1 MSTMDDVCIYQIQIY
16 EQMSAA
22 EIERFAPPGLQL
34 APAGNNTT
42 LLSVRSDQAGL
53 IGLIRQLHGL
63 GFTLLSIRRLLPESD
78 GQGKA
83 ALL

>member
-1 MSTMDDVCIYQIQIY
+1 MDDVCVYQIRIY
-16 EQMSAA
+16 EQMGAA
-22 EIERFAPPGLQL
+22 EIERFAPPDLQL
-34 APAGNNTT
+34 EPAGNNTT

-63 GFTLLSIRRLLPESD
+63 GFTLLSIQRLAPESN
-78 GQGKA
+78 GQ